1 MPKREP
7 VDTDY
12 VVFSPFFKA
21 VGAEMGKTHYLIT
34 TTDVALIKQAEQ
46 IGLTAPECANLIIRN
61 RHKRKR

>member
-12 VVFSPFFKA
+12 AVFSPFMKE
-21 VGAEMGKTHYLIT
+21 VGAEMGIYST
-34 TTDVALIKQAEQ
+34 TTKDVALIKQAEQ
-46 IGLTAPECANLIIRN
+46 IGLTAQECANLIIRN